1 MDIES
6 FEIIHMT
13 ETSIPPAPT
22 MRAWRSR
29 TAGIAGLE
37 LTDVPRPRPGR
48 SEVLVRVEAAAL
60 NFSDL
65 LMIDDRYQVRPE
77 RPFVPGQEIAGTV
90 IAVGDDTGF
99 AVGERVAS
107 KVVVGGLA
115 QFATIRGEMGMR
127 APAEFSMEAAAA
139 LPVVYTTAMVALTEC
154 TMIEPGET
162 VLVLAAA
169 GGVGLAAVEIAR
181 HLQAR
186 VIAAAGGAK
195 KCALARAHGAH
206 EAVDYGNEDWA
217 EAVKSLTRG
226 EGVDVI
232 VDPVGGAHCK
242 SALRLMNWGARLL
255 LVGFS
260 SGEIPQIP
268 ANRLLLRRA
277 SAIGVYWSHDRDGP
291 MLARVAERLSELAAS
306 NAIRPHVSA
315 VYAFEDLPRA
325 LAALAA
331 RETTGKVVLRVT
343 QERNR

>member
-1 MDIES
+1 
-6 FEIIHMT
+6 
-13 ETSIPPAPT
+13 
-22 MRAWRSR
+22 
-29 TAGIAGLE
+29 
-37 LTDVPRPRPGR
+37 
-48 SEVLVRVEAAAL
+48 VLVRVEAAAL

-65 LMIDDRYQVRPE
+65 LMIDDRYQIRPE

-90 IAVGDDTGF
+90 VAVGDDTSF

-127 APAEFSMEAAAA
+127 APAGFSMEAAAA

-181 HLQAR
+181 HLKAR
-186 VIAAAGGAK
+186 VIAAAGGAE

-217 EAVKSLTRG
+217 EAVKSLTGG

-232 VDPVGGAHCK
+232 VDPVGGTHCK

-291 MLARVAERLSELAAS
+291 MLARVAERLSELAAG